1 MRAIASTLA
10 PPLGALIL
18 LLLCA
23 GPVAAEPTEEQKAAI
38 KSNCRSDY
46 MSYCW
51 SVPRGGSEAAQCLKQ
66 NLAELSPGCQQAVK
80 AATATAAAPPSAPA
94 AEAKPA
100 APPAEQAPPSVPAA
114 AAKAVAPAPE
124 PAPQTQSAT
133 AKAAAPATPDQGA
146 PPAPAPAAKA
156 AVPAPAAQTPAAE
169 TAPAGAAVKAPSA
182 TEVDPPAEP
191 PATTAAVPPS
201 SSPPG
206 FIPPGKKLMLVR
218 NCRHDFKVFC
228 PDVDLGG
235 GRAVVC
241 LEDNKAQL
249 TPDCRDALAKV
260 TR

>member
-100 APPAEQAPPSVPAA
+100 APPAEQAPRSVPAA

-146 PPAPAPAAKA
+146 PPTGGESGCACACGANPCGRNGAGRRSSQGAERNRGRSACRTARDDCRRPAVLVAAWFH
-156 AVPAPAAQTPAAE
+156 
-169 TAPAGAAVKAPSA
+169 PAGQEADA
-182 TEVDPPAEP
+182 
-191 PATTAAVPPS
+191 
-201 SSPPG
+201 G
-206 FIPPGKKLMLVR
+206 
-218 NCRHDFKVFC
+218 
-228 PDVDLGG
+228 
-235 GRAVVC
+235 
-241 LEDNKAQL
+241 AQL
-249 TPDCRDALAKV
+249 PARFQGLLPGCGPGRRACRRLS
-260 TR
+260 RGQ